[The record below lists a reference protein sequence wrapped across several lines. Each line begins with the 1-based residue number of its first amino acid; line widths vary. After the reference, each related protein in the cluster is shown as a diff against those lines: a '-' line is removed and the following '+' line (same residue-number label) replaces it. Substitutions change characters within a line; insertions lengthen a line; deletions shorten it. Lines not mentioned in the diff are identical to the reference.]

1 MKSFADQEK
10 EHLRVL
16 LLRIEGTLCGLGT
29 CLPDFSSHTI
39 SGKGV
44 IGPLTVVGAAGAT
57 IGTSELREQIS
68 GIVHQVC
75 E

>member
-16 LLRIEGTLCGLGT
+16 LLRIEGTLYGLGT
-29 CLPDFSSHTI
+29 CLPDFSSHT
-39 SGKGV
+39 SAKGV
-44 IGPLTVVGAAGAT
+44 IGPLAVVGAAGAT
-57 IGTSELREQIS
+57 IGTSELRERIS